1 MTDSF
6 LPVLYLLSGENH
18 DGGRSPYSLEIGFFC
33 DVPGKQFQG
42 HMCRKILSNSVKNY
56 YSEKRQYSLG
66 EAESRYAIQQQQFQA
81 PCQASMCFLG
91 FREKAAFLSNYLIS
105 FLALPEA
112 VPVHSRLP
120 PPPPLSNSFPGS
132 SRVSL
137 SDLFSRFSQASLFSL
152 YCPYL
157 GFCCACSQ

>member
-1 MTDSF
+1 
-6 LPVLYLLSGENH
+6 
-18 DGGRSPYSLEIGFFC
+18 
-33 DVPGKQFQG
+33 
-42 HMCRKILSNSVKNY
+42 
-56 YSEKRQYSLG
+56 
-66 EAESRYAIQQQQFQA
+66 
-81 PCQASMCFLG
+81 MCFLG

-157 GFCCACSQ
+157 GFCCACSQWKAFPLVCSPSPVNGAEQSRLLPGVTGKRLSWLCHAPSDCETILAYLVQHNQMSGSLLFH